1 MERRG
6 MEGHMDWEYQNQ
18 PTVDP
23 TSPFVNL
30 PQKLPL
36 SSFNSPANKFSRVS
50 TDPFANA
57 ARRSSPL
64 KPREDQPKPPHSSFF
79 TPQVNR
85 PLAPAFRNPA
95 FNTPQKRFDGP
106 VLSEFSDVESSPAF
120 TDETSIMPAETPD
133 VDRYQDSPTKLAF
146 TPSPTKSLFGKTL
159 LRNHHQAS
167 GKGDLLRSGRD
178 KIRKRK
184 RLTNDRDVGSVRPR
198 LPHDSD
204 DSDSDYE
211 AALAQQLTQES
222 KAVKSSRRGKEETT
236 GVIGGFLSTVSN
248 HPSAPA
254 ILSRWL
260 QFGINLMVV
269 SFVLYAVFSVYAQI
283 RYDLH
288 HANEQARNELINRMN
303 VCSEHFRRNGCA
315 PKANRPPAL
324 DAPCNEWEMCM
335 NQDANAIKKMQV
347 SVRNVAEILNEFV
360 GVLTL
365 KAWGFLF
372 SLFAMVLIAGNV
384 GFGASRHELPP
395 AMPAK
400 PAEPVQP
407 PPVVPPML
415 GHSIHHNPSQAYIW
429 APIGHTPR
437 SVRKTLFADEATDTD
452 NSPDYKMIM
461 PPQTPSGRRS
471 PSKGD
476 RDRSPS
482 KGVRA
487 RSPSKGY

>member
-18 PTVDP
+18 PKVDP
-23 TSPFVNL
+23 TSPFVNIL
-30 PQKLPL
+30 QKQPL
-36 SSFNSPANKFSRVS
+36 SAFNSPANKFSRVS

-64 KPREDQPKPPHSSFF
+64 KPQQDQPRPPHSSFF
-79 TPQVNR
+79 APQVNR

-95 FNTPQKRFDGP
+95 FSTPQKRFDDH
-106 VLSEFSDVESSPAF
+106 VMSEFSDIESSPAM
-120 TDETSIMPAETPD
+120 TDDTSILPAETPD
-133 VDRYQDSPTKLAF
+133 IDRYQDSPSKFSF
-146 TPSPTKSLFGKTL
+146 TPSPTKTLFGKTL
-159 LRNHHQAS
+159 LKNHHNS
-167 GKGDLLRSGRD
+167 GKGELLRSGRD

-184 RLTNDRDVGSVRPR
+184 RLTSDKDVGSVRPR

-204 DSDSDYE
+204 ESDSDYE
-211 AALAQQLTQES
+211 AALTQQLAQET
-222 KAVKSSRRGKEETT
+222 KNGMVTKKVKKETT
-236 GVIGGFLSTVSN
+236 GLVGSFLSTISN

-269 SFVLYAVFSVYAQI
+269 SFVLYALFSVYAQI
-283 RYDLH
+283 RYDLA
-288 HANEQARNELINRMN
+288 HANEQAKNELINQMN
-303 VCSEHFRRNGCA
+303 RCSEDFRRNGCA
-315 PKANRPPAL
+315 PKANRAPAL

-335 NQDANAIKKMQV
+335 NQDSNAIKKMQV

-384 GFGASRHELPP
+384 GFGGSRHELPP

-400 PAEPVQP
+400 PAEPIQSQ
-407 PPVVPPML
+407 PVVPPML

-429 APIGHTPR
+429 APINQTPR

-482 KGVRA
+482 KGLRG